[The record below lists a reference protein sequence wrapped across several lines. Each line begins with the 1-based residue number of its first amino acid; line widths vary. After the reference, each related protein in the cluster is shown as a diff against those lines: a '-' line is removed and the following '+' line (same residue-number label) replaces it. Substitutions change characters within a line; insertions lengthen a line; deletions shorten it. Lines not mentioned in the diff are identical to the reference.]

1 MVAKINSNHKIL
13 DRHFPKVNKL
23 IADFIDALVSLR
35 VDPKA
40 EFTKEINNVVQKIT
54 PEDWVESDW
63 GNELYKIF
71 FNKDLVKWLNPK
83 SLFHLLGILV
93 ADHLNKKIRFITKE
107 DIQILFGR
115 LDFSHYE
122 TAFRNILEV
131 LRDFYGINDP
141 STLLYNYSKDNKSVQ
156 FNALPVDHFQHE
168 EIKFPSDV
176 EINSIRKKA
185 DLCEKHLYTIIE
197 DLPDYY
203 SEDRVTPLSTALR
216 YFQKNKNIIPLFK
229 ILNLRPLV
237 GDLNGFMNLSED
249 KVIKQVA
256 RALNEQLT
264 AKAPRDQLDYYKKL
278 ALAVFPKEIAGRLR
292 AAGFDLLESRTG
304 FQTASQFLSFLKRGK
319 NIFY

>member
-1 MVAKINSNHKIL
+1 MVAKVSNHNTFV
-13 DRHFPKVNKL
+13 RNFPKVNKL

-71 FNKDLVKWLNPK
+71 FNKDLVKFLKLK
-83 SLFHLLGILV
+83 SLLHLLGILV
-93 ADHLNKKIRFITKE
+93 ADHLERNIRPITKE
-107 DIQILFGR
+107 EIQNLFGR
-115 LDFSHYE
+115 LGSSNYE
-122 TAFRNILEV
+122 IAFRNILEV

-141 STLLYNYSKDNKSVQ
+141 STSLYDYLNNISSRRFKAPK
-156 FNALPVDHFQHE
+156 VDHFQHE

-176 EINSIRKKA
+176 EINTIRKKA
-185 DLCEKHLYTIIE
+185 DRCERNLYTIIE

-203 SEDRVTPLSTALR
+203 SEDRVTPLLTALR
-216 YFQKNKNIIPLFK
+216 YFQKNENIIPLFK

-237 GDLNGFMNLSED
+237 RDLNGCVNLSED

-264 AKAPRDQLDYYKKL
+264 AKAPRDQLDNYKKL

-292 AAGFDLLESRTG
+292 AAGFAPSSK
-304 FQTASQFLSFLKRGK
+304 A
-319 NIFY
+319 